1 MSLFFC
7 RAEQCLT
14 AQNGQYSKSMPCS
27 QEDVPSDKASRS
39 MCRRRYFYEHEEEEE
54 QEQEKNQP

>member
-1 MSLFFC
+1 
-7 RAEQCLT
+7 
-14 AQNGQYSKSMPCS
+14 MPCS

-54 QEQEKNQP
+54 EQEQEKNQP